1 MEDIRKAAARAQA
14 GKGPGSPSGQG
25 NPQIDHRELAMRMPP
40 ALQLDRA
47 HLESKR
53 VVAHDISDPR
63 SSAFDMLRT
72 QVLQTMDLKGWR
84 VLAVT
89 SPTAGCGKTLMATN
103 LALSIARLP
112 ERSVL
117 LLELDL
123 RRPQIAATLGLKR
136 ELGVLGVLQGKV
148 QLPDAIT
155 PIGVDRYR
163 IDVMIAEQSVPNASE
178 WIASSRMKALL
189 GLIRRDFPHHIVIVD
204 TAPMLATDD
213 FLTLL
218 PMIDCV
224 LLVGAVGVST
234 ISDVEN
240 CKRHLNA
247 DTIVRV
253 VLNKTREN
261 NRPYYG

>member
-1 MEDIRKAAARAQA
+1 MEDIRKAIGRPQA
-14 GKGPGSPSGQG
+14 GKGPGPYGQG
-25 NPQIDHRELAMRMPP
+25 SPQTDHRQLAMRMSP
-40 ALQLDRA
+40 AFQLDRA

-89 SPTAGCGKTLMATN
+89 SPTAGCGKTLIATN

-123 RRPQIAATLGLKR
+123 RRPRIAATLGLKR

-148 QLPDAIT
+148 QLPEAIT

-224 LLVGAVGVST
+224 LLVGTVGVST
-234 ISDVEN
+234 ISDIEN
-240 CKRHLNA
+240 CKRPLQA

-253 VLNKTREN
+253 VLNKAREN
-261 NRPYYG
+261 NRTYYA

>member
-1 MEDIRKAAARAQA
+1 MEDIRKAIGRPQA
-14 GKGPGSPSGQG
+14 GKGPGPYGQG
-25 NPQIDHRELAMRMPP
+25 SPQTDHRELAMRMSP
-40 ALQLDRA
+40 AFQLDRA

-89 SPTAGCGKTLMATN
+89 SPTAGCGKTLIATN

-123 RRPQIAATLGLKR
+123 RRPRIAATLGLKR

-148 QLPDAIT
+148 QLPEAIT
-155 PIGVDRYR
+155 PIGVDRFR

-234 ISDVEN
+234 ISDIEN
-240 CKRHLNA
+240 CKRHLHA

>member
-1 MEDIRKAAARAQA
+1 MEDIRKAIGRPQA
-14 GKGPGSPSGQG
+14 GKGPGPYGQG
-25 NPQIDHRELAMRMPP
+25 SPQIDHRELAMRMSP
-40 ALQLDRA
+40 AFQLDRA

-89 SPTAGCGKTLMATN
+89 SPTAGCGKTLIATN

-123 RRPQIAATLGLKR
+123 RRPRIAATLGLKR

-148 QLPDAIT
+148 QLPEAIT
-155 PIGVDRYR
+155 PIAVDRYR

-234 ISDVEN
+234 ISDIEN
-240 CKRHLNA
+240 CKRHLNP